1 MADEQDLTLDPGT
14 PEAEGGGKKKLII
27 IIVGVILLI
36 AIAVGVT
43 LFLMSSDDTEEDV
56 EGGGNAEEVAEEVA
70 DVSDVPIPAQ
80 YIKMKPRFI
89 VNYNVGTRQ
98 RFLQVSIE
106 IMTRSQETVD
116 AIELH
121 NPMLRNEI
129 VRVLSDQNFKHLRTP
144 EGRVELRTKLQDQL
158 ITVLKRES
166 SVDGV
171 EAVLFTDFVM
181 Q

>member
-1 MADEQDLTLDPGT
+1 MATEKDLTLDQGG
-14 PEAEGGGKKKLII
+14 PENEGGSKKKLII
-27 IIVGVILLI
+27 IIVGAILLV
-36 AIAVGVT
+36 AIAAGVT
-43 LFLMSSDDTEEDV
+43 AFLLLSDDEAESTDKS
-56 EGGGNAEEVAEEVA
+56 AEEAVEEV
-70 DVSDVPIPAQ
+70 VQPAQ

-89 VNYNVGTRQ
+89 VNFNVGTRQ

-106 IMTRSQETVD
+106 IMTRSSSVVS

-129 VRVLSDQNFKHLRTP
+129 VRILSEQDFNALRLP
-144 EGRVELRTKLQDQL
+144 EGRLALRTQLQEQL
-158 ITVLKRES
+158 VVSLKNEAD
-166 SVDGV
+166 VEGI

>member
-14 PEAEGGGKKKLII
+14 PEAEGGGKKKLIFI
-27 IIVGVILLI
+27 IIGVILII

-43 LFLMSSDDTEEDV
+43 LFLMSSDESEEEA
-56 EGGGNAEEVAEEVA
+56 EGGEITDEVAEEVA
-70 DVSDVPIPAQ
+70 DVPIPAQ

-89 VNYNVGTRQ
+89 INYNVGTRQ

-158 ITVLKRES
+158 VTVLKRES

>member
-1 MADEQDLTLDPGT
+1 MAAEQDLKLNQEDSET
-14 PEAEGGGKKKLII
+14 EGGGKKKLII
-27 IIVGVILLI
+27 IIVGVLLVI

-43 LFLMSSDDTEEDV
+43 LFLMSSDDTAENTEAT
-56 EGGGNAEEVAEEVA
+56 GNSEEVAEEVA
-70 DVSDVPIPAQ
+70 EIQMPAQ

-89 VNYNVGTRQ
+89 VNYNIGTRQ
-98 RFLQVSIE
+98 RFLQASIE
-106 IMTRSQETVD
+106 IMTRSQAVVD

-129 VRVLSDQNFKHLRTP
+129 VRILSDQDFKHLRTP
-144 EGRVELRTKLQDQL
+144 EGRTELKNKLQDQL
-158 ITVLKRES
+158 IEVLKRES
-166 SVDGV
+166 DVEGI

>member
-1 MADEQDLTLDPGT
+1 MADEQDLTLDTGA
-14 PEAEGGGKKKLII
+14 PEAEGGSKKKLIFI
-27 IIVGVILLI
+27 IIGVILII

-43 LFLMSSDDTEEDV
+43 LFLMSSDETEEGA
-56 EGGGNAEEVAEEVA
+56 EAGENAEDVVEVA
-70 DVSDVPIPAQ
+70 DVPTPAQ
-80 YIKMKPRFI
+80 YIKMKPRCI
-89 VNYNVGTRQ
+89 INYNVGTRQ

-129 VRVLSDQNFKHLRTP
+129 VRMLSDQNFKQLRTP

-166 SVDGV
+166 NVDGI